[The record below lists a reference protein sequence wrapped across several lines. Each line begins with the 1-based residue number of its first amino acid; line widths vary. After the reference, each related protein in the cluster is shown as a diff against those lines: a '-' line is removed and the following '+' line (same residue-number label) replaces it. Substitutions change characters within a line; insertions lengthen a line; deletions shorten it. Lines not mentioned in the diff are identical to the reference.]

1 MTPLPADQI
10 RVWRRPGA
18 LLLFWAWRW
27 LAAWW
32 LATPIVDAVAATGLG
47 RHPRGDAALF
57 EAGGLHLFEVVR
69 LTLGALPAVAET
81 SVALLLIAGFAG
93 LVPLAALLVALAHD
107 GRLRFLPWASK
118 ALEHFP
124 AFALLTGAT
133 WLVQGA
139 VLVLSV
145 LVFSGVRAA
154 LSPRVD
160 ERTADLS
167 ALFAGGAV
175 LVGAALVSVL
185 HDLARA
191 AVVRREIRAGSALR
205 LGLRTLRN
213 RPGRT
218 ALAWLVPALLSL
230 LAVTV
235 AAVVTGRLAVERGG
249 SGAVTSA
256 WWVHQLAVFAL
267 VALRAA
273 WLVRALRLVDGA
285 SLEPPQ
291 ALAASVWR

>member
-1 MTPLPADQI
+1 MTPRPADQI

-18 LLLFWAWRW
+18 LILFWAWRW
-27 LAAWW
+27 FAAWW

-57 EAGGLHLFEVVR
+57 EAGGLHLFEVAR
-69 LTLGALPAVAET
+69 LMLGAFPALAET

-93 LVPLAALLVALAHD
+93 LIPLAALLVALAHD

-145 LVFSGVRAA
+145 LVFSGVRGAM
-154 LSPRVD
+154 SQRVD
-160 ERTADLS
+160 DRTADLS
-167 ALFAGGAV
+167 ALLAGGAV
-175 LVGAALVSVL
+175 LVAAAVVSVL
-185 HDLARA
+185 HDLTRA
-191 AVVRREIRAGSALR
+191 AVVRRELRAGSAFA

-213 RPGRT
+213 GPGRT

-230 LAVTV
+230 LVV
-235 AAVVTGRLAVERGG
+235 AIAALVVGHLAVERGG
-249 SGAVTSA
+249 SGAVASV
-256 WWVHQLAVFAL
+256 WLVHQLAAFAL

-273 WLVRALRLVDGA
+273 WLVRALRLVDGVR
-285 SLEPPQ
+285 LEPPQ
-291 ALAASVWR
+291 ALAASV